1 MTELALN
8 FDFSGAIVRTISKSL
23 DDIWFIG
30 KDVAIALGHSNP
42 ERAVREYVEPE
53 DKGVTDIVTPGGKQ
67 QVTLIN
73 EPGVYSLVFAS
84 QTEHAKKFKRW
95 VTHEVL
101 PSIRKQGYYSL
112 YSDED
117 TLKLIM
123 EKVERQLTETSLIPF
138 DQRTTILDK
147 INKTQIKSEIKA
159 KIKEQKYKLI
169 QELWKSD
176 FVSTD
181 ATEFMHKLQSIC
193 NGDTKLFH
201 KYWDLYN
208 QQKNP
213 KFRGVVMV

>member
-1 MTELALN
+1 MNELDLTYEN
-8 FDFSGAIVRTISKSL
+8 TTIRTISEDDCTWWALIDVCTILELSNPSRVAERL
-23 DDIWFIG
+23 DDDERHNFKLGRQGDAWF
-30 KDVAIALGHSNP
+30 V
-42 ERAVREYVEPE
+42 
-53 DKGVTDIVTPGGKQ
+53 
-67 QVTLIN
+67 N
-73 EPGVYSLVFAS
+73 EPGLYHVILTSRS
-84 QTEHAKKFKRW
+84 EKAKPFRRW
-95 VTHEVL
+95 VTHDVL

-159 KIKEQKYKLI
+159 KIKDQKYKLI

-176 FVSTD
+176 FASADT
-181 ATEFMHKLQSIC
+181 TEFMHKLQSIC
-193 NGDTKLFH
+193 NGDAKLFH

-213 KFRGVVMV
+213 KFRGVVIV